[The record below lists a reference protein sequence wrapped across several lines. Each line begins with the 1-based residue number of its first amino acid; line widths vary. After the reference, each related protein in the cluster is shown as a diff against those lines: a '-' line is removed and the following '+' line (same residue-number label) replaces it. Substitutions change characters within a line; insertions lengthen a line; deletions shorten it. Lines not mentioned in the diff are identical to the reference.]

1 MNEIYA
7 LKQWLILE
15 RFEPSLDAAAAAAS
29 AVRDA
34 PWWPPF
40 AFAGTCLGLVL
51 VASSLCVFWAPQAAG
66 GGVTLVMAYLNG
78 TNVPGVLEWRALVA
92 KTLGVVCAVGSSL
105 AVGPEG
111 PMVHVGAAVAAGVTL
126 AAPKMCLPEVTGT
139 GNGGDGEEDEEEGG
153 GGGGGE
159 GVLDAE
165 GFANRAASAA
175 NGDASAASNRSRSVR
190 DGRRRSP
197 LNPSSPFPWWERRR
211 RSFADSFSARV
222 GSRRRFRSV
231 LFDLASDATQREFV
245 SAGAA
250 AGLAAAFGAP
260 IGGVL
265 FSLGG
270 GEHALVAAGDV
281 ALVHLRGGGE
291 PHPRDDG
298 EPREGRDVVL
308 RRRSPDDAADF
319 VHQTPFFV
327 VAAACAGFGRRLQP
341 RGRGVG

>member
-1 MNEIYA
+1 MHPRRPIASRRRRSGVDSAPARGAARGPLSSRHGLLRAPRAAPRVLAAPPPGRSARLRAERLVVAPRRRHARDVVAPPPVTDASLGRARAGAGLETLDYEPVHNAVARREAGRRFAELIRGGPGRGASSTAAESESRSSASQRRRSFYGYTGATLVKSVLCVVVGVVVGALAFSIDAAVNEIYA

-159 GVLDAE
+159 GV
-165 GFANRAASAA
+165 
-175 NGDASAASNRSRSVR
+175 
-190 DGRRRSP
+190 
-197 LNPSSPFPWWERRR
+197 
-211 RSFADSFSARV
+211 
-222 GSRRRFRSV
+222 
-231 LFDLASDATQREFV
+231 
-245 SAGAA
+245 
-250 AGLAAAFGAP
+250 
-260 IGGVL
+260 
-265 FSLGG
+265 
-270 GEHALVAAGDV
+270 
-281 ALVHLRGGGE
+281 
-291 PHPRDDG
+291 
-298 EPREGRDVVL
+298 
-308 RRRSPDDAADF
+308 
-319 VHQTPFFV
+319 
-327 VAAACAGFGRRLQP
+327 
-341 RGRGVG
+341 